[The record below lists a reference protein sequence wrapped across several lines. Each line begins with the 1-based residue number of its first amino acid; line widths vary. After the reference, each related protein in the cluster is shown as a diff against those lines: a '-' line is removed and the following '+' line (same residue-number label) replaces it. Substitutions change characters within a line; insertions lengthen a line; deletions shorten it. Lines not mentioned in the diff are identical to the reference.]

1 MKKLFFTILI
11 IIIFIQNIYSSNLAL
26 LSLEDA
32 SDKELSLMCSLRD
45 IDCDQTRDKKIEELK
60 KLLIEENLGN
70 SLSYNFNDQTL
81 KNESKIVFKIISSD
95 SLKKIGNENSLFILE
110 GNVDLSFKDQN
121 DSKREL
127 LADIIIIDGVSS
139 KVAALGNVKFINSDT
154 SDNLL
159 NQDVEGSIITLDL
172 QTNNITVSNG
182 SIYTKRKNSD
192 NEYVVFN
199 ATSSLL
205 TLNTVNN
212 SLILKNG
219 FITTNPESAYSSIS
233 AEKLA
238 LLNHGDLYLENA
250 VISIGRVK
258 VFYLPFFFSPGAQM
272 LGNPSLGYESNR
284 GLFVN
289 TTFEILGKYPS
300 FAKTETNSFNSL
312 LKSENNSDKYVNG
325 SIYNSSENASLLQ
338 KWASKTKS
346 YIALFLDTYEKTP
359 YSISDLKNGSIVL
372 GYDSQFNLINNSLI
386 IESKAITSLASD
398 GIKGDILNYS
408 DYPIFRYDTQLDATY
423 KFKEGL
429 INVKVPIVSDPLVR
443 KTYSNRLSTFNLDA
457 LWNNNQAFPSTY
469 NSDVT
474 KYSWNLDSKFDI
486 KADSFSPYVEEIKV
500 NKFDAKIDYEWEK
513 IDGKYLYVVKEM
525 TLPKLELNISGELLN
540 LSDNNQENNDK
551 DINNSKYN
559 LDTKNDVDPLLI
571 KELYNSSY
579 EEVVK
584 LKKDSLFNI
593 SYLFKN
599 TFYNTVSE
607 ENDSNNE
614 IYNNS
619 QLTFN
624 TKIQVEPNIINM
636 NNATYLIYI
645 YDDDKIDTKSNSI
658 ELITHNII
666 NLSYFNLYY
675 YFDSKLFKY
684 SKSEESND
692 IKIEKNN
699 FKFTD
704 DFITKH
710 EIEWKQTF
718 SPNFINITPSLKFV
732 LPPLNLA
739 FKPSLKISYNNFE
752 NNTIFT
758 YDIDS
763 SNFELSNIDNI
774 LKYSINNFYFNFA
787 TSFDVIN
794 NQASSRFL
802 DSLIIKLS
810 MIYSNKEANQYASF
824 TNKYYGLYDSTIKN
838 YFSEFLFTYKN
849 SYIVS
854 KFNLKTQDNILKPDY
869 FINTISL
876 SQYTKY
882 WWLNRIGL
890 KLNIDATFNYSF
902 SDKYSTYFSLD
913 GSLSFRIA
921 EFMLM
926 NLSIKTSNYG
936 FYRYYDSNDNFN
948 FIAMIDDLFNSFDI
962 FGNKKYS
969 TQFNLE
975 KISLDFIHMMDDWD
989 LHCKYSGSVVLS
1001 NYNYQWVPSVSIF
1014 LQWKTLPE
1022 LKVDQSFSR
1031 DDEGWNYNS

>member
-1 MKKLFFTILI
+1 MKKLLFTILT

-26 LSLEDA
+26 ISLENA

-45 IDCDQTRDKKIEELK
+45 IDCDQSRDIKIEELK
-60 KLLIEENLGN
+60 KLLIEENSDN
-70 SLSYNFNDQTL
+70 SISYNFNNQTIE
-81 KNESKIVFKIISSD
+81 NESKIVFKIISSD

-110 GNVDLSFKDQN
+110 GNVNLSFKDQD

-127 LADIIIIDGVSS
+127 LADIIIIDGSSS
-139 KVAALGNVKFINSDT
+139 KVAALGNVKFINGDT

-172 QTNNITVSNG
+172 KTNNVTVSNG

-233 AEKLA
+233 AEKIA
-238 LLNHGDLYLENA
+238 LLNHGDMYLENA

-272 LGNPSLGYESNR
+272 LGNPSIGYESNR

-300 FAKTETNSFNSL
+300 FATTETNSFNSL
-312 LKSENNSDKYVNG
+312 LKSENNSDIYAKG
-325 SIYNSSENASLLQ
+325 SIYNSSENTSLLQ
-338 KWASKTKS
+338 KWASKSNS

-359 YSISDLKNGSIVL
+359 YSISDLDNGSVVL
-372 GYDSQFNLINNSLI
+372 GYDSQFNLINNSLVI
-386 IESKAITSLASD
+386 KSKAITSLASD

-423 KFKEGL
+423 KFEEGL
-429 INVKVPIVSDPLVR
+429 ININLPIVSDPLVR

-457 LWNNNQAFPSTY
+457 LWNSNQTFPSTFT
-469 NSDVT
+469 SDVT
-474 KYSWNLDSKFDI
+474 AYSWSLDSKFNL
-486 KADSFSPYVEEIKV
+486 KVDSLFPYIEKIQV
-500 NKFDAKIDYEWEK
+500 NKFDSEIDYEWEK
-513 IDGKYLYVVKEM
+513 TDGKYIYVVKKM

-540 LSDNNQENNDK
+540 LSNKNQENNDK
-551 DINNSKYN
+551 VINNSKDN
-559 LDTKNDVDPLLI
+559 LDTTNDVDSLLL

-579 EEVVK
+579 KEVEK
-584 LKKDSLFNI
+584 RGNESLFNI

-599 TFYNTVSE
+599 TFYNTTSE
-607 ENDSNNE
+607 ENDSDNE

-619 QLTFN
+619 QLTIN
-624 TKIQVEPNIINM
+624 TEIQVEPNIINM
-636 NNATYLIYI
+636 DNSTYLIYI

-666 NLSYFNLYY
+666 NLPFFNLYY
-675 YFDSKLFKY
+675 YFDSKLFEF
-684 SKSEESND
+684 SKVAESND
-692 IKIEKNN
+692 IEIEKNN
-699 FKFTD
+699 FEFTD

-718 SPNFINITPSLKFV
+718 SLNFINITPSLKFV
-732 LPPLNLA
+732 LPPLSLA
-739 FKPSLKISYNNFE
+739 FKPSLKINYNNFE
-752 NNTIFT
+752 NSTIFT

-763 SNFELSNIDNI
+763 SNFELSNIDNT
-774 LKYSINNFYFNFA
+774 LKYSINNFYFNFT

-794 NQASSRFL
+794 NQTSSRFL
-802 DSLIIKLS
+802 DSLVVKSS
-810 MIYSNKEANQYASF
+810 MIYSDKEANQYFSF

-849 SYIVS
+849 DFIMS
-854 KFNLKTQDNILKPDY
+854 KFNLNTQDNTLKPDY

-921 EFMLM
+921 EFMLV
-926 NLSIKTSNYG
+926 NLSLTTSNYG
-936 FYRYYDSNDNFN
+936 FYRYYDSNDNFD
-948 FIAMIDDLFNSFDI
+948 FISMVDDLFNSFDI

>member
-1 MKKLFFTILI
+1 MKKFLFIFLS
-11 IIIFIQNIYSSNLAL
+11 IIIFVNNLYSSNLAL
-26 LSLEDA
+26 ISLENA
-32 SDKELSLMCSLRD
+32 SEKELSLMCALRN
-45 IDCDQTRDKKIEELK
+45 IDCDLTRDKKIEVLK
-60 KLLIEENLGN
+60 NQLINENPDI
-70 SLSYNFNDQTL
+70 SLSYNSNKQSLENDSKVIFNI
-81 KNESKIVFKIISSD
+81 KNCD
-95 SLKKIGNENSLFILE
+95 SLKKVGNDNGLFILE
-110 GNVDLSFKDQN
+110 GNVSLSFNNQDN
-121 DSKREL
+121 LKREL
-127 LADIIIIDGVSS
+127 LADIIIIDATSS
-139 KVAALGNVKFINSDT
+139 KVAALGNVKFINSDS
-154 SDNLL
+154 SDNIIS
-159 NQDVEGSIITLDL
+159 QDVEGSIITLDL
-172 QTNNITVSNG
+172 NTNNITVSEG
-182 SIYTKRKNSD
+182 SIYTERKNSD
-192 NEYVVFN
+192 NEDVVFN

-238 LLNHGDLYLENA
+238 ILNHGDMYLENA

-272 LGNPSLGYESNR
+272 LGNPSIGYESNR

-300 FAKTETNSFNSL
+300 FAKTDTNSFNSL
-312 LKSENNSDKYVNG
+312 LKTENNSDIYANG
-325 SIYNSSENASLLQ
+325 AIYNSSENTSLLQ
-338 KWASKTKS
+338 KWASKTNS

-359 YSISDLKNGSIVL
+359 YSISNLENGSIVL
-372 GYDSQFNLINNSLI
+372 GYDSQFNLINSSLVI
-386 IESKAITSLASD
+386 KSKTITSLASD

-423 KFKEGL
+423 KFDEGL
-429 INVKVPIVSDPLVR
+429 INIKVPIVSDPLVR

-457 LWNNNQAFPSTY
+457 LWNSNQTFPSTY

-474 KYSWNLDSKFDI
+474 AYSWSLDSKFNLKI
-486 KADSFSPYVEEIKV
+486 DSLSPYIEKIQV
-500 NKFDAKIDYEWEK
+500 NKFDSEIDYEWDK
-513 IDGKYLYVVKEM
+513 TDGKYMYVVNEM
-525 TLPKLELNISGELLN
+525 TLPNLELNISGELLN
-540 LSDNNQENNDK
+540 HSKKNQDNNDK
-551 DINNSKYN
+551 EKANSKEI
-559 LDTKNDVDPLLI
+559 LEKNDEVDSLLL

-579 EEVVK
+579 KEKEKVQNE
-584 LKKDSLFNI
+584 SLFNI

-599 TFYNTVSE
+599 TFYNTTSE
-607 ENDSNNE
+607 ENDSDNE

-619 QLTFN
+619 QLTLN
-624 TKIQVEPNIINM
+624 TEIQVEPNIINID
-636 NNATYLIYI
+636 NTTYLIYI

-666 NLSYFNLYY
+666 NLPYLNLYY
-675 YFDSKLFKY
+675 YFDTKLFEFNKI
-684 SKSEESND
+684 EESND
-692 IKIEKNN
+692 IEIEKNN
-699 FKFTD
+699 FEFTD

-710 EIEWKQTF
+710 EIEWKQTY
-718 SPNFINITPSLKFV
+718 PLNFINITPSLKFV
-732 LPPLNLA
+732 LPPLSLA
-739 FKPSLKISYNNFE
+739 FKPSLKIAYNNFE
-752 NNTIFT
+752 NSTIFT

-774 LKYSINNFYFNFA
+774 LKYSINNFYFNFK

-794 NQASSRFL
+794 NQTSSRFL
-802 DSLIIKLS
+802 DSLIVKSS
-810 MIYSNKEANQYASF
+810 MIYSDKEANQYFSF
-824 TNKYYGLYDSTIKN
+824 SNKYYGLYDSTIKN

-849 SYIVS
+849 NFILS
-854 KFNLKTQDNILKPDY
+854 KFNLNTQDNILKPDY

-902 SDKYSTYFSLD
+902 IDKYSTYFSLD
-913 GSLSFRIA
+913 SSLSLRIA
-921 EFMLM
+921 EFMLV
-926 NLSIKTSNYG
+926 NLSITTSNYG

-948 FIAMIDDLFNSFDI
+948 FIDMIDDLFNSFDI